1 VTVLDAEW
9 IWLFRSQADTLARIE
24 IAELNITTTA
34 VDKLW
39 NHGLRPAQVRC
50 VLNRRWVAVRNR
62 SGRAAP
68 YLLIGRDDQGRC
80 LAMPIVPTDDP
91 LAWRIITGWYCKQS
105 EAAKLR

>member
-1 VTVLDAEW
+1 M
-9 IWLFRSQADTLARIE
+9 ARIE
-24 IAELNITTTA
+24 IAELNVTTTA

-39 NHGLRPAQVRC
+39 GHGLRPAQVWS

-62 SGRAAP
+62 PDRAAP

-91 LAWRIITGWYCKQS
+91 LVWRVITGWYCKRS